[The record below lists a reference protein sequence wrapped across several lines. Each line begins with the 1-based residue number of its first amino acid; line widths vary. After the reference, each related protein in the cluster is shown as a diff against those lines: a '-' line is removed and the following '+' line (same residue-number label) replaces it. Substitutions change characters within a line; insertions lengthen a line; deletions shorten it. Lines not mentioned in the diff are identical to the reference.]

1 MRIPQRA
8 ESWTHGPLSLATAQ
22 AARWPA
28 VQPGQV
34 PALICPL
41 QRGTQHGKP
50 AGPGAGTVAHPW
62 SEILGTQQGTRS
74 KVAKNSPPPF
84 LGVPVGAPV
93 ECRQKGTVQPGTLID
108 EAVWHPCQGVGSRE
122 SLTGLRCHLCHSLIC
137 LLFKSCTC
145 SPSCA
150 HCLGFLIRKVG
161 ILRMPLSLNLG
172 RIRYVN
178 TCSALTTSPGRN
190 MTLYKRQL
198 FLLLWC
204 VRTNKAVAVFE
215 YR

>member
-108 EAVWHPCQGVGSRE
+108 VSGCGLQGEPDWAQMPPLPLTDLLALQKLHLLPIMCPLPRFSHP
-122 SLTGLRCHLCHSLIC
+122 
-137 LLFKSCTC
+137 
-145 SPSCA
+145 
-150 HCLGFLIRKVG
+150 
-161 ILRMPLSLNLG
+161 
-172 RIRYVN
+172 
-178 TCSALTTSPGRN
+178 
-190 MTLYKRQL
+190 
-198 FLLLWC
+198 
-204 VRTNKAVAVFE
+204 
-215 YR
+215 